1 MLARGPRIRRGVRG
15 VQGHLLQLPPTL
27 LALHGVPRP
36 DHYEMHALD
45 ELLVESVTPCARP
58 AGTGSRH

>member
-1 MLARGPRIRRGVRG
+1 M
-15 VQGHLLQLPPTL
+15 QGHLLQLPPTL

-45 ELLVESVTPCARP
+45 ELLVESASAVPACVTRGAV
-58 AGTGSRH
+58 ADSLLA